1 MKFYFSNGNKNRQ
14 EHANWFTKF
23 VENNKLTSK
32 EKILDS
38 YLLLSNAFYFYLIG
52 NKKTNRPFYFQNIRK
67 YKVKDDN
74 REIAQRKRGTTL
86 GLVFKKHSQIDAF
99 SLINHEL
106 TGLVFWH
113 MIG

>member
-1 MKFYFSNGNKNRQ
+1 MVIKIDKNMQIDSQSLLKITNLRQKRKFQIHMYCY
-14 EHANWFTKF
+14 
-23 VENNKLTSK
+23 VM
-32 EKILDS
+32 
-38 YLLLSNAFYFYLIG
+38 LSISISQAI
-52 NKKTNRPFYFQNIRK
+52 KKTNKPFYFQNIRK

-106 TGLVFWH
+106 TGLVF
-113 MIG
+113 